1 MKTHCRK
8 YEQGKCAIY
17 STLWK
22 QLHSL
27 LYFRRMMP
35 PFTHSSSEPLCLN
48 LKVKRN
54 LYLYYLKNLKARR
67 KHKMEC
73 RRGCFSIKPYVLTPS
88 HSVQP
93 SALQFW
99 VFFSSF
105 PRWHRAVNWI
115 RIYYANTSILYL
127 FTMCEEK
134 NTRRISGVIKIR
146 GALVVTFHETVEMLY
161 KKLLPSAF
169 TTVPTFLPK
178 NLGGSSHLPSRKKP
192 SYFLLWIGT
201 WKNHWQSKVPTNNK
215 HHRVLPYWWRQAL
228 MGWRSK

>member
-67 KHKMEC
+67 NHKMEC

-161 KKLLPSAF
+161 KVNTICSYNGTNFFGKKFRGLQPPPLQK
-169 TTVPTFLPK
+169 K
-178 NLGGSSHLPSRKKP
+178 NQVIFYYG
-192 SYFLLWIGT
+192 
-201 WKNHWQSKVPTNNK
+201 
-215 HHRVLPYWWRQAL
+215 
-228 MGWRSK
+228 